1 MANKRIKDLST
12 TAAVTASDDF
22 IAVDGATNG
31 TRKLDAYSPTFGGN
45 LTVSGALSSGSIAA
59 TSSSTTIGTFTSSGA
74 TTAFTLNNTNANGWG
89 SNLVIQTGGTTAG
102 YFGTLGSLLGTTSQD
117 LVSWSTAGNGF
128 KVYTNG
134 NNLRLTIDSAG
145 LTTLAGNL
153 TVSGTGGISI
163 GSATFTGGRA
173 LTATTGS
180 GNNVSLR
187 LLQTSVADWEVQN
200 VATTGALAF
209 SQSGSALSTLTAT
222 GNLLLGT
229 TTDSGNGKLQ
239 LATHTTSAGGIGF
252 GTDTSLYRISAGR
265 VVIDH
270 LGGSLPLLALRENGS
285 STLEIY
291 TTSGVGVIN
300 TKTAKDLQFNTN
312 NTLALTLDSSQRCI
326 LAGALRLNN
335 AYTAGAPTATGYVTI
350 QDSAGNTYKVL
361 VGT

>member
-45 LTVSGALSSGSIAA
+45 LTVSGTG
-59 TSSSTTIGTFTSSGA
+59 TSTFASNL
-74 TTAFTLNNTNANGWG
+74 TLNG
-89 SNLVIQTGGTTAG
+89 SKI
-102 YFGTLGSLLGTTSQD
+102 
-117 LVSWSTAGNGF
+117 
-128 KVYTNG
+128 
-134 NNLRLTIDSAG
+134 
-145 LTTLAGNL
+145 L
-153 TVSGTGGISI
+153 TVN
-163 GSATFTGGRA
+163 
-173 LTATTGS
+173 GS
-180 GNNVSLR
+180 GNLVQIGDASGTVAILLNR
-187 LLQTSVADWEVQN
+187 LNTSSNSNFYWLTA
-200 VATTGALAF
+200 GALKWAVGLGINAVGEDF
-209 SQSGSALSTLTAT
+209 EFYSYPAGNTLLKLGSTT

-312 NTLALTLDSSQRCI
+312 NTLALTLDTSQNAT
-326 LAGALRLNN
+326 LAGNYFYVGGGTSFYLRATGSGNGIWYGNN
-335 AYTAGAPTATGYVTI
+335 VSVDANYFNVRNQAGSTIYLSVDSTGSAFAGTIATQGGTASTPASASATGTAGTIRWDASYIYVCTA
-350 QDSAGNTYKVL
+350 ANTWKRVAIA
-361 VGT
+361 TW